1 MTRFPTRRLA
11 GVSRIAVGVDSGAR
25 RPKTARVAHK
35 AICNQTVGAAACSPE
50 FYPRHAELLTI
61 DPLLDLFFAEVTGW
75 ARPPVRVSAQVLAVM
90 AWAVE
95 PGGGAS

>member
-1 MTRFPTRRLA
+1 MSIGWALSPLYCK
-11 GVSRIAVGVDSGAR
+11 GCVDGRHSSIELGPAA
-25 RPKTARVAHK
+25 PH
-35 AICNQTVGAAACSPE
+35 QTVGAAACSPE
-50 FYPRHAELLTI
+50 FYPRHAEFLTM

-75 ARPPVRVSAQVLAVM
+75 ARPPLRVPAQVLAVM